1 MNPMWKV
8 YRSKVMKTLNPE
20 YEEDAVDEVSDVEND
35 MSPVQEDE
43 GPSAVSQM
51 ARKMQGAG
59 AKSWNRLSALFNKDD
74 EHQLLEE
81 TESPPVADHP
91 LAVKPE
97 EPPRPNRRSGFW
109 DSFATNWAAKK
120 QAEAAANAA
129 AAAATNEVTEEQGE
143 EAVTEA
149 GGGEGQDGQVAEG
162 EESEGGGGGGGG
174 GGRSNN
180 SFSKY
185 VSLGGGGEEAAFK
198 WNFVTSKLAEL
209 KTKSMTKTN

>member
-1 MNPMWKV
+1 MNPVWKI
-8 YRSKVMKTLNPE
+8 YKSKVMKTLNPE
-20 YEEDAVDEVSDVEND
+20 YEEDAAEEVTEVDDD

-43 GPSAVSQM
+43 GPNAVSQL

-59 AKSWNRLSALFNKDD
+59 AKSWNRLSTLFNKDD

-91 LAVKPE
+91 LAVPPE
-97 EPPRPNRRSGFW
+97 EPPRSNKRTAFW
-109 DSFATNWAAKK
+109 DSFAANWAAKK
-120 QAEAAANAA
+120 QAEAAAAA
-129 AAAATNEVTEEQGE
+129 AASEGAVGPGE
-143 EAVTEA
+143 EGITEA
-149 GGGEGQDGQVAEG
+149 AGQEGQDGPVVEG
-162 EESEGGGGGGGG
+162 EERED

-185 VSLGGGGEEAAFK
+185 VSLGGRSEETSLK

-209 KTKSMTKTN
+209 KTKSTAKTN

>member
-1 MNPMWKV
+1 MNPVWKI
-8 YRSKVMKTLNPE
+8 YKSKVMKTLNPE
-20 YEEDAVDEVSDVEND
+20 YEEDTGEEVTVAEND
-35 MSPVQEDE
+35 MSPMEDDE
-43 GPSAVSQM
+43 GPNAVSQL

-59 AKSWNRLSALFNKDD
+59 AKSWNRLSSLFNKDD

-97 EPPRPNRRSGFW
+97 EPPRSTRRTGLW
-109 DSFATNWAAKK
+109 DSFAANWAAKK
-120 QAEAAANAA
+120 QAEAAAAA
-129 AAAATNEVTEEQGE
+129 SNEGAEVQTEEGLSETKGE
-143 EAVTEA
+143 ER
-149 GGGEGQDGQVAEG
+149 QDGQVADG
-162 EESEGGGGGGGG
+162 DESEG

-185 VSLGGGGEEAAFK
+185 VSLGGDNEDASFK